1 MPKVRKLYHSIK
13 EASKLVGVE
22 QYVLRY
28 WESEFPQLKPKRT
41 KGRTRAYTSKDIKLL
56 LLIKRLLY
64 EDGYTIEGARKK
76 LRSIKPTT
84 QVEIDFEGLRA
95 KNLLMEVKGDLEGI
109 MKLLEGNKGSGEQ

>member
-13 EASKLVGVE
+13 EASRLVGVE

-28 WESEFPQLKPKRT
+28 WEGEFPQLKPKRSR
-41 KGRTRAYTSKDIKLL
+41 GGTRAYTSKDIKLL

-76 LRSIKPTT
+76 LRSLKPTT
-84 QVEIDFEGLRA
+84 QIEIDFNGLKAR
-95 KNLLMEVKGDLEGI
+95 NLLGEVKKDLEDI
-109 MKLLEGNKGSGEQ
+109 VKLLEGEAESGEQ

>member
-1 MPKVRKLYHSIK
+1 MPKVKKLYHSIK

-41 KGRTRAYTSKDIKLL
+41 KGGNRSYTSKDIKLL
-56 LLIKRLLY
+56 LLIKKLLY

-76 LRSIKPTT
+76 LRSLRPTP

-95 KNLLMEVKGDLEGI
+95 KNLLLEVKRDLEEI
-109 MKLLEGNKGSGEQ
+109 VKLLEEGKESDAE

>member
-41 KGRTRAYTSKDIKLL
+41 RGGTRAYTSKDIKLL
-56 LLIKRLLY
+56 LLIKKLLY
-64 EDGYTIEGARKK
+64 EDGFTIEGARKK
-76 LRSIKPTT
+76 LRSLKPTT

-95 KNLLMEVKGDLEGI
+95 KNLLMEVKGDLEDI
-109 MKLLEGNKGSGEQ
+109 VKLLKENERPGEQ